1 MQKIQAEIELKY
13 KEAVSNLNEFQ
24 KEYDKLQTE
33 LKKANSDL
41 AKSIK
46 NIEGSS
52 NLAAKGVRKI
62 GGALKAAGLGLA
74 IAAFAQLKQV
84 FEENQKVADF
94 FSITFE
100 TLSLAFNDFFN
111 FLYANVGT
119 VINYFKSIFND
130 PVQSLKDFGNA
141 IVDNLINRFVQL
153 GETLGL
159 VGDAISLLF
168 EGKFA
173 EAQLKIKEAAIE
185 SIDVFT
191 GVDNTLEKVT
201 DTVVNA
207 TDGIINYAKS
217 TLKAATDIVE
227 LNKASEKAAALNQGL
242 IEDYDRQA
250 EKQRQLRD
258 NEFNTIEDRIKAN
271 DKLKVVLLEQQTLM
285 KANAQAIVDAA
296 QAQFDKNDSDANA
309 IALQEAL
316 NEQKAIDATITGFMS
331 EQDSNANALKR
342 EALELEQS
350 NIDATAERQIANK
363 EFVNSRIQGE
373 YQQLLVAKEL
383 AEEEFKIETER
394 LERKRDLYKKGTKA
408 YADANNELLNFQQEN
423 ANEQQEIDELTAK
436 AKLDLASNALG
447 NLATIFGE
455 ESKAGKIAAI
465 AQTTIETYKGA
476 TAAYSSLA
484 GIPIVG
490 PALGA
495 VAAGAAVAAGFANI
509 KKIQSTGPSVPEGAT
524 PRGSTAP
531 QPPSFNVVGTSPEN
545 QLAQAIGDK
554 EQKPVKAF
562 VVSNDVTNAQALD
575 RNIIDSASIG

>member
-13 KEAVSNLNEFQ
+13 KEAIANLDEFQ
-24 KEYDKLQTE
+24 KEYDKLQKE
-33 LKKANSDL
+33 LNKANSDL

-52 NLAAKGVRKI
+52 NLAAKGVKKI
-62 GGALKAAGLGLA
+62 GGALKAAGIGLA

-94 FSITFE
+94 FSVTFE
-100 TLSLAFNDFFN
+100 SLSLAFNDFFN
-111 FLYANVGT
+111 FLDANVGT
-119 VINYFKSIFND
+119 VINYFKGIFND
-130 PVQSLKDFGNA
+130 PVQAIKDLGNA
-141 IVDNLINRFVQL
+141 IYNNLINRFVQL

-168 EGKFA
+168 EGRFA
-173 EAQLKIKEAAIE
+173 EAQLKIKEAALE

-191 GVDNTLEKVT
+191 GVDNTLEKVA
-201 DTVVNA
+201 DTVSNA

-217 TLKAATDIVE
+217 TFQAATDIVE
-227 LNKASEKAAALNQGL
+227 LNKAAEKAVAINQGL
-242 IEDYDRQA
+242 IEEYDRQA

-271 DKLKVVLLEQQTLM
+271 NKLKTILEEQEKTM

-316 NEQKAIDATITGFMS
+316 NEQKAIEATVTGFMS

-350 NIDATAERQIANK
+350 NIDATAERQIANQ
-363 EFVNSRIQGE
+363 EFVNSRIKGE
-373 YQQLLVAKEL
+373 YQQLLAAKAVAQ
-383 AEEEFKIETER
+383 EEFRIETER
-394 LERKRDLYKKGTKA
+394 LTRKRDLYKQGTQA
-408 YADANNELLNFQQEN
+408 YADANNELLAFQREN
-423 ANEQQEIDELTAK
+423 SNKQQEIDELTAS
-436 AKLDLASNALG
+436 AKLDLASDAMG

-455 ESKAGKIAAI
+455 ESKAGKLAAI

-476 TAAYSSLA
+476 TSAYASLA

-495 VAAGAAVAAGFANI
+495 VAAGVAVAAGIANV
-509 KKIQSTGPSVPEGAT
+509 KKIQSTGPAVSGGST

-531 QPPSFNVVGTSPEN
+531 QPPAFNVVGASPEN
-545 QLAQAIGDK
+545 QLAQAIGDQDK
-554 EQKPVKAF
+554 KPVKAF
-562 VVSNDVTNAQALD
+562 VVSNEVTTAQALD
-575 RNIIDSASIG
+575 RNIIDGSTIG

>member
-1 MQKIQAEIELKY
+1 MQKVQAEIELKY
-13 KEAVSNLNEFQ
+13 KEAVANLNEFQ
-24 KEYDKLQTE
+24 KEYDKLQKE
-33 LKKANSDL
+33 LNKANGDL

-62 GGALKAAGLGLA
+62 SGALKAAGIGLA
-74 IAAFAQLKQV
+74 VAAFAQLKQV

-111 FLYANVGT
+111 FLDANVGT
-119 VINYFKSIFND
+119 VIKYFKGIFDD
-130 PVQSLKDFGNA
+130 PVQAILDFGNA
-141 IVDNLINRFVQL
+141 IYDNLINRFVQL

-168 EGKFA
+168 EGRFV

-191 GVDNTLEKVT
+191 GVDNTLEKVA
-201 DTVVNA
+201 DTVSKA
-207 TDGIINYAKS
+207 TDGILGYAKS
-217 TLKAATDIVE
+217 TLESASSIVE

-242 IEDYDRQA
+242 MEDYDRQA
-250 EKQRQLRD
+250 EQQRQLRD
-258 NEFNTIEDRIKAN
+258 NEFNTINDRIKAN
-271 DKLKVVLLEQQTLM
+271 DKLKVVLLEQQSLM

-296 QAQFDKNDSDANA
+296 RAQFDKNDSDANA

-350 NIDATAERQIANK
+350 NIDATAERQIANQ
-363 EFVNSRIQGE
+363 EFINSRILGD
-373 YQQLLVAKEL
+373 YQQLLAAKEL
-383 AEEEFKIETER
+383 AEKENKIETDR
-394 LERKRDLYKKGTKA
+394 LTKKRDLYKQGTQA
-408 YADANNELLNFQQEN
+408 YADANNELLAFQQEN
-423 ANEQQEIDELTAK
+423 ANQQQEIDELTAQS
-436 AKLDLASNALG
+436 KLDLASNAFAD
-447 NLATIFGE
+447 LATIFGE
-455 ESKAGKIAAI
+455 ESKAGKLAAI

-476 TAAYSSLA
+476 TAAYASLA

-495 VAAGAAVAAGFANI
+495 VAAGAAVAAGIANV
-509 KKIQSTGPSVPEGAT
+509 KKIQSTGPSISG
-524 PRGSTAP
+524 GSTSVGSTTP
-531 QPPSFNVVGTSPEN
+531 QPPSFNVVGASPEN
-545 QLAQAIGDK
+545 QLAQAIGDRD
-554 EQKPVKAF
+554 QKPVKAF
-562 VVSNDVTNAQALD
+562 VVSNEVTTAQSLD
-575 RNIIDSASIG
+575 RNIIDGASIG

>member
-1 MQKIQAEIELKY
+1 MQKVQAEIELKY
-13 KEAVSNLNEFQ
+13 KEAVANLNEFQ
-24 KEYDKLQTE
+24 KEYDKLQKE
-33 LKKANSDL
+33 LNKANGDL

-62 GGALKAAGLGLA
+62 SGALKAAGIGLA
-74 IAAFAQLKQV
+74 VAAFAQLKQV

-111 FLYANVGT
+111 FLDANVGT
-119 VINYFKSIFND
+119 VIKYFKGIFDD
-130 PVQSLKDFGNA
+130 PVQAILDFGNA
-141 IVDNLINRFVQL
+141 IYNNLINRFVQL

-168 EGKFA
+168 EGRFV

-191 GVDNTLEKVT
+191 GVDNTLEKVS
-201 DTVVNA
+201 DTVSKA
-207 TDGIINYAKS
+207 TDGILEYAKS
-217 TLKAATDIVE
+217 TLESASSIVE

-250 EKQRQLRD
+250 EQQRQLRD
-258 NEFNTIEDRIKAN
+258 NEFNTINDRIKAN
-271 DKLKVVLLEQQTLM
+271 DKLKVVLLEQQSLM
-285 KANAQAIVDAA
+285 KANAKAIVDAA

-350 NIDATAERQIANK
+350 NIDATAERQIANQ
-363 EFVNSRIQGE
+363 EFINSRILGD
-373 YQQLLVAKEL
+373 YQQLLAAKEL
-383 AEEEFKIETER
+383 AEEENKIETDR
-394 LERKRDLYKKGTKA
+394 LTKKRDLYKQGTQA
-408 YADANNELLNFQQEN
+408 YADANNELLAFQQEN
-423 ANEQQEIDELTAK
+423 ANQQQEIDELTAQS
-436 AKLDLASNALG
+436 KLDLASNAFAD
-447 NLATIFGE
+447 LATIFGE
-455 ESKAGKIAAI
+455 ESKAGKLAAI

-476 TAAYSSLA
+476 TAAYASLA

-495 VAAGAAVAAGFANI
+495 VAAGAAVAAGIANV
-509 KKIQSTGPSVPEGAT
+509 KKIQSTGPSVSG
-524 PRGSTAP
+524 GSTSVGSTTP
-531 QPPSFNVVGTSPEN
+531 KPPSFNVVGASPEN
-545 QLAQAIGDK
+545 QLAQAIGDRD
-554 EQKPVKAF
+554 QKPVKAF
-562 VVSNDVTNAQALD
+562 VVSNEVTTAQSLD
-575 RNIIDSASIG
+575 RNIIDGASIG

>member
-24 KEYDKLQTE
+24 KEYDKLQTQ

-46 NIEGSS
+46 NIECSS

-111 FLYANVGT
+111 FLDANVGT
-119 VINYFKSIFND
+119 VINYFKYIFND

-250 EKQRQLRD
+250 
-258 NEFNTIEDRIKAN
+258 
-271 DKLKVVLLEQQTLM
+271 
-285 KANAQAIVDAA
+285 
-296 QAQFDKNDSDANA
+296 
-309 IALQEAL
+309 
-316 NEQKAIDATITGFMS
+316 
-331 EQDSNANALKR
+331 
-342 EALELEQS
+342 
-350 NIDATAERQIANK
+350 
-363 EFVNSRIQGE
+363 
-373 YQQLLVAKEL
+373 
-383 AEEEFKIETER
+383 
-394 LERKRDLYKKGTKA
+394 
-408 YADANNELLNFQQEN
+408 
-423 ANEQQEIDELTAK
+423 
-436 AKLDLASNALG
+436 
-447 NLATIFGE
+447 
-455 ESKAGKIAAI
+455 
-465 AQTTIETYKGA
+465 
-476 TAAYSSLA
+476 
-484 GIPIVG
+484 
-490 PALGA
+490 
-495 VAAGAAVAAGFANI
+495 
-509 KKIQSTGPSVPEGAT
+509 
-524 PRGSTAP
+524 
-531 QPPSFNVVGTSPEN
+531 
-545 QLAQAIGDK
+545 
-554 EQKPVKAF
+554 
-562 VVSNDVTNAQALD
+562 
-575 RNIIDSASIG
+575 

>member
-111 FLYANVGT
+111 FLDANVGT

-316 NEQKAIDATITGFMS
+316 NEQKAIDATITGFM
-331 EQDSNANALKR
+331 
-342 EALELEQS
+342 
-350 NIDATAERQIANK
+350 
-363 EFVNSRIQGE
+363 
-373 YQQLLVAKEL
+373 
-383 AEEEFKIETER
+383 
-394 LERKRDLYKKGTKA
+394 
-408 YADANNELLNFQQEN
+408 
-423 ANEQQEIDELTAK
+423 
-436 AKLDLASNALG
+436 
-447 NLATIFGE
+447 
-455 ESKAGKIAAI
+455 
-465 AQTTIETYKGA
+465 
-476 TAAYSSLA
+476 
-484 GIPIVG
+484 
-490 PALGA
+490 
-495 VAAGAAVAAGFANI
+495 
-509 KKIQSTGPSVPEGAT
+509 
-524 PRGSTAP
+524 
-531 QPPSFNVVGTSPEN
+531 
-545 QLAQAIGDK
+545 
-554 EQKPVKAF
+554 
-562 VVSNDVTNAQALD
+562 
-575 RNIIDSASIG
+575 

>member
-1 MQKIQAEIELKY
+1 MQKVQAEIELKY
-13 KEAVSNLNEFQ
+13 KEAVANLNEFQ
-24 KEYDKLQTE
+24 KEYDKLQKE
-33 LKKANSDL
+33 LNKANGDL

-62 GGALKAAGLGLA
+62 SGALKAAGIGLA
-74 IAAFAQLKQV
+74 VAAFAQLKQV

-111 FLYANVGT
+111 FLDANVGT
-119 VINYFKSIFND
+119 VIKYFKGIFDD
-130 PVQSLKDFGNA
+130 PVQAILDFGNA
-141 IVDNLINRFVQL
+141 IYNNLINRFVQL

-168 EGKFA
+168 EGRFV

-191 GVDNTLEKVT
+191 GVDNTLEKVS
-201 DTVVNA
+201 DTVSKA
-207 TDGIINYAKS
+207 TDGILEYAKS
-217 TLKAATDIVE
+217 TLESASSIVE

-250 EKQRQLRD
+250 EQQRQLRD
-258 NEFNTIEDRIKAN
+258 NEFNTINDRIKAN
-271 DKLKVVLLEQQTLM
+271 DKLKVVLLEQQSLM
-285 KANAQAIVDAA
+285 KANAKAIVDAA

-350 NIDATAERQIANK
+350 NIDATAERQIANQ
-363 EFVNSRIQGE
+363 EFINSRILGD
-373 YQQLLVAKEL
+373 YQQLLAAKEL
-383 AEEEFKIETER
+383 AEEENKIETDR
-394 LERKRDLYKKGTKA
+394 LTKKRDLYKQGTQA
-408 YADANNELLNFQQEN
+408 YADANNELLAFQQEN
-423 ANEQQEIDELTAK
+423 ANQQQEIDELTAQS
-436 AKLDLASNALG
+436 KLDLASNAFAD
-447 NLATIFGE
+447 LATIFGE
-455 ESKAGKIAAI
+455 ESKAGKLAAI

-476 TAAYSSLA
+476 TAAYASLA

-495 VAAGAAVAAGFANI
+495 VAAGAAVAAGIANV
-509 KKIQSTGPSVPEGAT
+509 KKIQSTGPSVSG
-524 PRGSTAP
+524 GSTSVGSTTP
-531 QPPSFNVVGTSPEN
+531 QPPSFNVVGASPEN
-545 QLAQAIGDK
+545 QLAQAIGDRD
-554 EQKPVKAF
+554 QKPVKAF
-562 VVSNDVTNAQALD
+562 VVSNEVTTAQSLD
-575 RNIIDSASIG
+575 RNIIDGASIG